1 MSFSPRMATEKSS
14 ISQHLW
20 DKQMTAAFLLLG
32 YGLKLQTRF
41 KNKKKRKVQSHMQH
55 KLRIRLL
62 NWKKIILVP
71 VGVEKGTLLSCV
83 NDIAAAAQHTVA
95 SHLAKRTLRAIL
107 FCKEKGLL
115 PPSSPSL
122 VSVCW
127 DRLQPLPRHLQPH
140 CNKWMEEMLSNE
152 FYYLPR
158 CQKFILKS

>member
-1 MSFSPRMATEKSS
+1 MSFSPWMATEKSS

-55 KLRIRLL
+55 KLSRRLF

-71 VGVEKGTLLSCV
+71 VGVEKGRLLSCV
-83 NDIAAAAQHTVA
+83 NDIAAATQHTVA

-127 DRLQPLPRHLQPH
+127 DRLQTTYNPTW
-140 CNKWMEEMLSNE
+140 CNKWMDEMLRNE